1 MAVFGFGW
9 LFLFIFNRAYGS
21 VIRRLILFITNKN
34 AILPS
39 GMAARL
45 PVQTQLVQT
54 LGTEEA

>member
-54 LGTEEA
+54 LGT